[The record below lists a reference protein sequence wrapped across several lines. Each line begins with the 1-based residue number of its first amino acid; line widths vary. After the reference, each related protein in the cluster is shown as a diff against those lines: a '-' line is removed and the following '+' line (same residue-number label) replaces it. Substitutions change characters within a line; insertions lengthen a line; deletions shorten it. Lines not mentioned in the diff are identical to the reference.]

1 MIANFPY
8 VDELSP
14 SQAETISG
22 GYEVQ
27 WGNNK
32 YDVELSDKVKDDWTV
47 IWVRTRPSG
56 GTTPDIFTYSAKRT
70 GSDGPG

>member
-1 MIANFPY
+1 MIANFSY

-22 GYEVQ
+22 GYKVQ
-27 WGNNK
+27 WGNNT

-56 GTTPDIFTYSAKRT
+56 GTTPDIFTYSAKRDDN
-70 GSDGPG
+70 GRPG